1 MECGVYIELVSE
13 FAEAATGHFA
23 AVSELFAATGLQSN
37 RLSFSQA
44 YKKAKREY
52 DRCNRAHDAIKR
64 HRSMHGCSRNNP
76 GQASN

>member
-1 MECGVYIELVSE
+1 MECGDYIELVSE
-13 FAEAATGHFA
+13 FAEAATRHFA
-23 AVSELFAATGLQSN
+23 AISELFPATGLQSD

-44 YKKAKREY
+44 YERAKREH
-52 DRCNRAHDAIKR
+52 DRCKRAHDAIKR